1 VIPIIDI
8 FAGPGGLGEGFCSV
22 ATQRGAPAFE
32 IQLSIEMDEFAHET
46 LRLRSF
52 YRLFDRDCVPNNYY
66 DHLRGRLKLKELYAR
81 HPDQAKLARRKAWKA
96 TLGETS
102 PGRVRTRI
110 AAALRGQEH
119 ADHWVLIGG
128 PPCQAYSIAGRSRNA
143 GVEDYD
149 PAKDVRQRLYLEYL
163 QIIADHWP
171 AVFVMENVKGLL
183 SATLKDQ
190 RMFHRIV
197 EDLSAP
203 EEAIRRENRTI
214 RQGRMHGYRIWSLV
228 QRRLFANGDLE
239 GSVIKAELHGVPQ
252 ARHRVILLGI
262 RDDLADVTPRQLRC
276 QDEVPISQVIGRLP
290 ALRSGLSRAPDA
302 PEAWVKAFAGQ
313 AERRW
318 FNDGTRR
325 TGGEDLRARIHAA
338 LGQIVAPAH
347 GRGGEF
353 IEAEAPVDYEAGWYT
368 DGRLNGICNH
378 SSRAHMEKD
387 LYRYLYAACFAQE
400 YGRSPT
406 LGEFP
411 TELLPKHVNVKKA
424 LKEGG
429 NFSDRF
435 RVQVSSRP
443 ATTITSHISKD
454 GHYYI
459 HPDPLQCRALTV
471 REAARIQTF
480 PDNYFFEGPRTAQY
494 IQVGNAVP
502 PLLARQ
508 IGEIV
513 SDVLRQAGVE
523 V

>member
-1 VIPIIDI
+1 MIPIIDI

-22 ATQRGAPAFE
+22 LAGCGAPAFE

-52 YRLFDRDCVPNNYY
+52 YRLFDREQVPANYY
-66 DHLRGRLKLKELYAR
+66 DHLRGRITLKELYCR
-81 HPDQAKLARRKAWKA
+81 HPEQARLARRKAWRA
-96 TLGETS
+96 TLGKTS
-102 PGRVRTRI
+102 LARVRTCI
-110 AAALRGQEH
+110 TAALQGQEH
-119 ADHWVLIGG
+119 GDHWVLIGG

-143 GVEDYD
+143 GIENYI
-149 PAKDVRQRLYLEYL
+149 ATEDVRQRLYLEYL

-183 SATLKDQ
+183 SATLEDQ

-197 EDLSAP
+197 EDLRAP
-203 EEAIRRENRTI
+203 EQAIRRENRPI
-214 RQGRMHGYRIWSLV
+214 RHGRTHKYDIWSLV
-228 QRRLFANGDLE
+228 LPRIFANGDLE
-239 GSVIKAELHGVPQ
+239 GAVIKAELYGIPQ

-262 RDDLADVTPRQLRC
+262 RDDLAGAVPNQLEL
-276 QDEVPISQVIGRLP
+276 QDKVAISRVIDGLP
-290 ALRSGLSRAPDA
+290 TLRSGLSRTKDTPDA
-302 PEAWVKAFAGQ
+302 WVQAFAGQ
-313 AERRW
+313 ADRRW

-325 TGGEDLRARIHAA
+325 TGGEDLRTRIHEA
-338 LGQIVAPAH
+338 LGNIMAPARD
-347 GRGGEF
+347 RGGEF
-353 IEAEAPVDYEAGWYT
+353 IEAEAPVGYEGGWYA

-411 TELLPKHVNVKKA
+411 TELLPDHVNVQKA

-435 RVQVSSRP
+435 RVQVASRP

-459 HPDPLQCRALTV
+459 HPDPMQCRSLTV

-494 IQVGNAVP
+494 TQVGNAVP

-513 SDVLRQAGVE
+513 ADVLRQASVGD
-523 V
+523 